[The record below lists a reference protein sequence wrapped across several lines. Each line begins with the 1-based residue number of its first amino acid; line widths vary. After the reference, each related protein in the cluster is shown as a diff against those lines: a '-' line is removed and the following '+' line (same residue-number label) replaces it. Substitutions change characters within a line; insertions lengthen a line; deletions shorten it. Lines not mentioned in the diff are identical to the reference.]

1 ATFGRWPG
9 SSSQCETKRAAA
21 RIGPTVCEDEG
32 PIPILNRSKRLT
44 AMARVPCDCRLFYAR
59 PGRLARYLNAM
70 RLTLIQRDDCQLC
83 DEAWDVLAAAG
94 VPDFDP
100 LWIDGDIGLE
110 ARYRTRIPVLR
121 REDSGAELDWPF
133 DAGTVQGFLA

>member
-1 ATFGRWPG
+1 
-9 SSSQCETKRAAA
+9 
-21 RIGPTVCEDEG
+21 
-32 PIPILNRSKRLT
+32 
-44 AMARVPCDCRLFYAR
+44 
-59 PGRLARYLNAM
+59 M

-110 ARYRTRIPVLR
+110 ARYGTRIPVLR